1 MMMMRWDI
9 TVVLVVVLVDNKLK
23 FLRVKKG
30 FLPNLIELYYS
41 FPL

>member
-9 TVVLVVVLVDNKLK
+9 TVVVVVVDNKLK

-30 FLPNLIELYYS
+30 FLPNLHN
-41 FPL
+41 